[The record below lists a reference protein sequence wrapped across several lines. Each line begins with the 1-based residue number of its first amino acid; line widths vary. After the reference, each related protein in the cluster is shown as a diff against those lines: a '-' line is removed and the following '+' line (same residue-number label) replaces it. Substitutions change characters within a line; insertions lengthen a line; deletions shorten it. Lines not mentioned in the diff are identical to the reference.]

1 MEDAIRY
8 SSDRIRSVHT
18 QCTALLRVIEE
29 RAERI
34 VQLSKEASRECAEI
48 DKATLLMT
56 NNNLIYGIRN
66 YHQQLDHLEAAA
78 DLYDQCGVKV
88 YETAEQ
94 TMKTGGDPH

>member
-8 SSDRIRSVHT
+8 SSDRIRSVQT

-29 RAERI
+29 RTERI

-56 NNNLIYGIRN
+56 NNNLIYGIKN
-66 YHQQLDHLEAAA
+66 YHQQLDHLATAA
-78 DLYDQCGVKV
+78 DLYDQCRVKV
-88 YETAEQ
+88 YENAEQ
-94 TMKTGGDPH
+94 TLKTGGDPL